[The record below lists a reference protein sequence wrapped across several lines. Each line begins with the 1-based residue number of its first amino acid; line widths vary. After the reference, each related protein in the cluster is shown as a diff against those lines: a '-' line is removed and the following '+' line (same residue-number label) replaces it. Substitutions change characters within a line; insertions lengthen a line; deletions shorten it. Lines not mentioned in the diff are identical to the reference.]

1 MQMLSRSRVRSI
13 LLTSGTLAPMAS
25 FAAELQLDFP
35 ITLENPHVIDPA
47 QAVVIPLHKH
57 GVSLRQQISSHLY
70 CLAHVIPMH
79 PAGKREDHLE
89 NQASLPTYLYVN
101 TFHRWPWVFFELNS
115 FERLCI

>member
-47 QAVVIPLHKH
+47 QAVLIHLHENEE
-57 GVSLRQQISSHLY
+57 SLRQLKLLSRH
-70 CLAHVIPMH
+70 CLTYIP
-79 PAGKREDHLE
+79 
-89 NQASLPTYLYVN
+89 
-101 TFHRWPWVFFELNS
+101 
-115 FERLCI
+115 